1 MFPFNLNV
9 FNTDKLRQDF
19 ENLEISPRKV
29 SSFSV
34 SIIIS
39 IGLNYTYIIG
49 LNYMILVRIVS
60 ASTKHSL
67 TINFFIISI

>member
-39 IGLNYTYIIG
+39 IGLNYNYIIG

>member
-19 ENLEISPRKV
+19 DNLEISPRKV